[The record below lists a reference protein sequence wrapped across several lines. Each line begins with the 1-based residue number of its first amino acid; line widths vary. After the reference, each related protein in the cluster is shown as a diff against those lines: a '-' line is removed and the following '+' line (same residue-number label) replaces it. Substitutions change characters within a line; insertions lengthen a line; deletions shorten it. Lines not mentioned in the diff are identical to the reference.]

1 MLQSLKDAAKKLP
14 HPILM
19 RAIYCFYA
27 VSRYSRFE
35 RSRRAAG
42 LPLLNELDLNTVKRS
57 DTLFIL
63 GGGPSINQITA
74 ERWQAIARHDSVG
87 VNFWLFHPFVPTIYV
102 TESMVRNEALECMC
116 RLMLEAMRRRAADYR
131 DTVKIITDLY
141 EPGRQMVS
149 ALDPEFCRNLYAAYD
164 IPLPARD
171 EAEFEAGVRYL
182 QQKGLFLRSNRIRGL
197 FKYGLSL
204 SLLISLGLRM
214 GYKTIV
220 LCGID
225 LKSHEYFYNDQE
237 LFPKTAHIR
246 FHPTSVLQHGANV
259 RLPWMLPQQC
269 VVSEMKRLL
278 LEPAGVRL
286 YVENPSSALWPMLE
300 HAPESLF

>member
-14 HPILM
+14 YPILL
-19 RAIYCFYA
+19 RTIYAYYA
-27 VSRYSRFE
+27 VTRYSRFE
-35 RSRRAAG
+35 RIRRAAG
-42 LPLLNELDLNTVKRS
+42 LPLLNELDLATVKKS

-87 VNFWLFHPFVPTIYV
+87 VNFWLYHPFVPTMYV
-102 TESMVRNEALECMC
+102 TESISRNESSEAGC
-116 RLMLEAMRRRAADYR
+116 RLILEAMQRRAEDYR
-131 DTVKIITDLY
+131 DAVKIITDLY
-141 EPGRQMVS
+141 EPGEQTVS
-149 ALDPEFCRNLYAAYD
+149 SLDPEFCHNLYAAYD

-171 EAEFEAGVRYL
+171 EAEFEAGIRYL
-182 QQKGLFLRSNRIRGL
+182 QRKGLFHVSNRMRAL

-225 LKSHEYFYNDQE
+225 LKSHEYFYNDEE
-237 LFPKTAHIR
+237 LFPETAGLH
-246 FHPTSVLQHGANV
+246 FHPTNVTQHAANV
-259 RLPWMLPQQC
+259 RQPWMLPQQQ

-300 HAPESLF
+300 QAPESVF